1 MWNCSQCEI
10 NGTPSEEENELHV
23 FQHSGIPELGC
34 TENHLAILKDLSCSI
49 F

>member
-1 MWNCSQCEI
+1 MRMAHR
-10 NGTPSEEENELHV
+10 SEEENELHV

-34 TENHLAILKDLSCSI
+34 IESHLAILKDLSYSI

>member
-1 MWNCSQCEI
+1 MRMAHQ
-10 NGTPSEEENELHV
+10 SEKENELHV

-34 TENHLAILKDLSCSI
+34 TENHLAILKDLSYSI

>member
-1 MWNCSQCEI
+1 MAHQ
-10 NGTPSEEENELHV
+10 SEEENELYV

-34 TENHLAILKDLSCSI
+34 TENHLAILKNLSYSI